1 MSKTINNTFQIFLV
15 SLFIIACESKPTF
28 DLDRAQSHIDEQN
41 EKWMQF
47 YNAKDANSIAKLFT
61 KDAVVMPP
69 NIRVAKGEK
78 EILNS
83 ILDEFRAGATDLVLK
98 TVNVYG
104 SGSLA
109 YEIGQYSLNIKD
121 GDKIENSDQGK
132 YIVVWELSPDG
143 YYKVK
148 VDIWN
153 SDLPIKQ

>member
-1 MSKTINNTFQIFLV
+1 MSKTINNIIPIFLI
-15 SLFIIACESKPTF
+15 SLFIIACDTKTTF
-28 DLDRAQSHIDEQN
+28 DIDRVRSNIEEQN
-41 EKWMQF
+41 KKWMNF
-47 YNAKDANSIAKLFT
+47 YNAKDADSVANLFT
-61 KDAVVMPP
+61 VDAVVMPP
-69 NIRVAKGEK
+69 NIQVAKGRK

-83 ILDEFRAGATDLVLK
+83 ILDEFKAGATDLVLK

-104 SGSLA
+104 NGNLA
-109 YEIGQYSLNIKD
+109 YEIGEYSLNIKD

-153 SDLPIKQ
+153 SDLPIK

>member
-1 MSKTINNTFQIFLV
+1 MSKTINNTFPIFLV
-15 SLFIIACESKPTF
+15 FLFIIGCESKPTF
-28 DLDRAQSHIDEQN
+28 DIDRARSHIDEQN
-41 EKWMQF
+41 AKWMQF

>member
-1 MSKTINNTFQIFLV
+1 MSKTINNIIPIFLI
-15 SLFIIACESKPTF
+15 SLFIIACDTKNTF
-28 DLDRAQSHIDEQN
+28 DIEMARSHIEEQN
-41 EKWMQF
+41 KKWMNF
-47 YNAKDANSIAKLFT
+47 YNAKDADSVANLFT
-61 KDAVVMPP
+61 VDAVVMPP
-69 NIRVAKGEK
+69 NIQVAKGRK

-83 ILDEFRAGATDLVLK
+83 ILDEFKAGATDLVLK

-104 SGSLA
+104 NGNLA
-109 YEIGQYSLNIKD
+109 YEIGEYSLNIKD

-153 SDLPIKQ
+153 SDLPIK

>member
-1 MSKTINNTFQIFLV
+1 MLKTINNTFPLFLI
-15 SLFIIACESKPTF
+15 SLFIIACDTKATF
-28 DLDRAQSHIDEQN
+28 DIDRVRSHIEEQN
-41 EKWMQF
+41 KKWMQF
-47 YNAKDANSIAKLFT
+47 YNAKDADSIANLFT
-61 KDAVVMPP
+61 EEAIVMPP
-69 NIRVAKGEK
+69 NIKVAKGK
-78 EILNS
+78 KAILNS

-98 TVNVYG
+98 TFNVYG

>member
-1 MSKTINNTFQIFLV
+1 MKQALETNRIVTG
-15 SLFIIACESKPTF
+15 SLFIIASDTKNTF
-28 DLDRAQSHIDEQN
+28 DIEMARSHIEEQN
-41 EKWMQF
+41 KKWMNF
-47 YNAKDANSIAKLFT
+47 YNAKDANSIANLFT
-61 KDAVVMPP
+61 VDAVVMPP
-69 NIRVAKGEK
+69 NIQVVKGRK

-83 ILDEFRAGATDLVLK
+83 ILDEFKAGATDLVLK

-104 SGSLA
+104 NGNLA
-109 YEIGQYSLNIKD
+109 YEIGEYSLNIKD

>member
-1 MSKTINNTFQIFLV
+1 MSKTINNTFPILLI
-15 SLFIIACESKPTF
+15 SLFILACDTNTTF
-28 DLDRAQSHIDEQN
+28 DLDSARSHIEEQN
-41 EKWMQF
+41 KKWMQF
-47 YNAKDANSIAKLFT
+47 YNAKDADSIENLFT
-61 KDAVVMPP
+61 EDAVVMPP
-69 NIRVAKGEK
+69 NIKVAKGKK

-83 ILDEFRAGATDLVLK
+83 ILDEFRGGVTDLVLK

-104 SGSLA
+104 SGNLA

>member
-1 MSKTINNTFQIFLV
+1 MSKTINNIIPIFLI
-15 SLFIIACESKPTF
+15 SLFIIACDTKNTF
-28 DLDRAQSHIDEQN
+28 DIDMARSHIEEQN
-41 EKWMQF
+41 KKWMNF
-47 YNAKDANSIAKLFT
+47 YNAKDADSIANLFT
-61 KDAVVMPP
+61 VDAVVMPP
-69 NIRVAKGEK
+69 NIQVVKGRK

-83 ILDEFRAGATDLVLK
+83 ILDEFKAGATDLVLK

-104 SGSLA
+104 NGNLA
-109 YEIGQYSLNIKD
+109 YEIGEYSLNIKD